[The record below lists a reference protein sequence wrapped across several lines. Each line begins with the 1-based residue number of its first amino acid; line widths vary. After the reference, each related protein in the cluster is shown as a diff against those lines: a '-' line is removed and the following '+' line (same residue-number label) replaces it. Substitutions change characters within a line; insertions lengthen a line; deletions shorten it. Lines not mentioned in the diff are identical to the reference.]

1 MRLSGR
7 RTAWIVACFAVAA
20 LLWVAFHRQG
30 DAPRMAPGV
39 PSHAQALP
47 REASTPKAAERKA
60 PPPRIAEHVR
70 APDLPQHA
78 LPEWDAPLEEAV
90 AELRKWSDAGDANA
104 QVQLTG
110 RLKACTPHAL
120 EHAAFLDNLD
130 RASMES
136 EARNLPGADEHRAA
150 IRDAAQSRI
159 DRNAEIR
166 AACAKLPKDLRD
178 HWLDPAD
185 RAAQA
190 GDIMAMLTYAEG
202 ALDDF
207 QDLTSIAANIDEVIE
222 RRDKA
227 RVYLGE
233 AARRGDKRAL
243 VLLAEIYAD
252 TQIGLSNSPLY
263 EKDPA
268 QAYAYA
274 FVVSRISGAT
284 PHERANMEWLMAASA
299 ERLDAQGLAR
309 AQTEGERL
317 YQHCCAGR

>member
-20 LLWVAFHRQG
+20 LLWAAFHRQG
-30 DAPRMAPGV
+30 DATRMASDV
-39 PSHAQALP
+39 PSLVHALP
-47 REASTPKAAERKA
+47 REAPTPTVAARKA

-90 AELRKWSDAGDANA
+90 AELRKWSDAGDVNA

-120 EHAAFLDNLD
+120 ERAVFLDNLD

-136 EARNLPGADEHRAA
+136 DARNQPGADEHRAA
-150 IRDAAQSRI
+150 MRDVAQSRI
-159 DRNAEIR
+159 DRNAKIR
-166 AACAKLPKDLRD
+166 EACAKLPKDLLD

-190 GDIMAMLTYAEG
+190 GDVGAMLTYAEE

-227 RVYLGE
+227 RAYLGE

-243 VLLAEIYAD
+243 ILLAEIHAD
-252 TQIGLSNSPLY
+252 AQIGLSNSPLY

-274 FVVSRISGAT
+274 FVASRTSGAT
-284 PHERANMEWLMAASA
+284 PRERANMEWLMSESA
-299 ERLDAQGLAR
+299 EGLDAQVLAH
-309 AQTEGERL
+309 AQAEGERL
-317 YQHCCAGR
+317 YQHCCAGH